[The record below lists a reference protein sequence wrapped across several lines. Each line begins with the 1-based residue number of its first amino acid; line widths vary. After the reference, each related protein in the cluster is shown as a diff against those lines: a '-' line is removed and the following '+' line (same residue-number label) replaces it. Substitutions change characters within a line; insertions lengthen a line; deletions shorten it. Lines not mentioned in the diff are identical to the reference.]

1 MISNELTIVIIF
13 FFLLLVYSAIVET
26 MILIRLI
33 IDKKNKKMSKELKNE
48 EQFVQMGTSDNLDA
62 SPSADNIPQDSISN
76 EPLRFEIN
84 IPKSV
89 DNGEDAPPL
98 IKDLKSST
106 TEDLQESSSVLLG
119 VFDGMGGAGS
129 KKITIDEKGTQKTN
143 AYIGSRT
150 ARQLIDEFFNNPRS
164 SSDNIEQQLK
174 EFIQN
179 GLKEK
184 SDYLEKNYPQ
194 PASKLVSS
202 LHKKLPTT
210 MALAWYHFTDNS
222 NSIQL
227 TTLWAGDSRCYALSP
242 QKGLLQLTMDDN
254 GIEDALVALRESPQM
269 TNNISA
275 SQDFRINRR
284 DYVINIPTAIF
295 TASDGVFDYLYTP
308 ILLEYNIL
316 NTLMLS
322 NSVSEWGDRLR
333 AILDEWKQD
342 DVSMALD
349 LPGFKNFKE
358 VKDLFSSRYEWLK
371 SNYEMIT
378 KKAEEC
384 SVILLKVKALN
395 EQIAVANKAI
405 QDLHLDQLIGEL
417 KEESDSTW
425 QGYKSSY
432 EEMLNCQQKEKNLL
446 PE

>member
-1 MISNELTIVIIF
+1 MKEIFITFVTDNPLITISIVAIL
-13 FFLLLVYSAIVET
+13 FLLLVYST
-26 MILIRLI
+26 ILVTIIYIRLI
-33 IDKKNKKMSKELKNE
+33 KDKKMVE
-48 EQFVQMGTSDNLDA
+48 EQVNDEQTVQEETKIVSDSAQLIENEQQNNL
-62 SPSADNIPQDSISN
+62 NN
-76 EPLRFEIN
+76 EPLRFIID

-129 KKITIDEKGTQKTN
+129 KKITIDDKGTQKTN

-150 ARQLIDEFFNNPRS
+150 TRQLIDDFFNNLRS
-164 SSDNIEQQLK
+164 SGDNIEQQLK
-174 EFIQN
+174 EYIQN

-184 SDYLEKNYPQ
+184 SNYLEKTYPQ

-210 MALAWYHFTDNS
+210 LALAWYHFADKS
-222 NSIQL
+222 NTIQL

-284 DYVINIPTAIF
+284 DYVINIPTMIF

-349 LPGFKNFKE
+349 LPGFKNFEE
-358 VKDLFSSRYEWLK
+358 VKDAFSSRYKWLK
-371 SNYEMIT
+371 SNYEAMT
-378 KKAEEC
+378 QKAEEC
-384 SVILLKVKALN
+384 STILLKVKALN
-395 EQIAVANKAI
+395 EQIAMANKAI
-405 QDLHLDQLIGEL
+405 QDLNLDQLIGEL

-432 EEMLNCQQKEKNLL
+432 EEMLNCQQ
-446 PE
+446 

>member
-1 MISNELTIVIIF
+1 MKEIFITFVTDNPLITISIVAIL
-13 FFLLLVYSAIVET
+13 FLLLVYST
-26 MILIRLI
+26 ILVTIIYIRLI
-33 IDKKNKKMSKELKNE
+33 KDKKMVE
-48 EQFVQMGTSDNLDA
+48 EQVNDEQTVQEETKIVSDSAQLIENEQQNNL
-62 SPSADNIPQDSISN
+62 NN
-76 EPLRFEIN
+76 EPLRFIID

-98 IKDLKSST
+98 IKDLKPST

-129 KKITIDEKGTQKTN
+129 KKITIDDKGTQKTN

-150 ARQLIDEFFNNPRS
+150 TRQLIDDFFNNLRS
-164 SSDNIEQQLK
+164 SGDNIEQQLK
-174 EFIQN
+174 EYIQN

-184 SDYLEKNYPQ
+184 SNYLEKAYPQ

-210 MALAWYHFTDNS
+210 MALAWYHFADKSKT
-222 NSIQL
+222 IQL

-284 DYVINIPTAIF
+284 DYVINIPTMIF

-349 LPGFKNFKE
+349 LPGFKNFEE
-358 VKDLFSSRYEWLK
+358 VKDAFSCRYKWLK
-371 SNYEMIT
+371 SNYEAMT
-378 KKAEEC
+378 QKAEEC
-384 SVILLKVKALN
+384 STILLKVKALN
-395 EQIAVANKAI
+395 EQIAMANKAI
-405 QDLHLDQLIGEL
+405 QDLNLDQLIGEL

-432 EEMLNCQQKEKNLL
+432 EEMLNCQQ
-446 PE
+446 